1 MPNKCPVGPPIA
13 STNGFE
19 DKTVDQRPA
28 NPVKVMSNLRRRSSS
43 SPTPILEDDD
53 GIVTDRGEKLL
64 EKRNARDASR
74 NRAPS
79 PIRSDIV
86 FANCAESE
94 RDNSQPNG
102 SEATSRRNE
111 STFVRNLSFLK
122 RTFSG
127 TGKEELDER
136 REDAALQL
144 QLRVRRLLYGSYALH
159 RRNLGDRL
167 VFESDLLRGFRRLC
181 SQVCITN
188 GPVATDS
195 HPFPGIHQGQEHS

>member
-53 GIVTDRGEKLL
+53 
-64 EKRNARDASR
+64 
-74 NRAPS
+74 RAPS

-86 FANCAESE
+86 FANYAESE

-127 TGKEELDER
+127 TVKEECDEH

-188 GPVATDS
+188 RPVATDS
-195 HPFPGIHQGQEHS
+195 HPFPGIHQGQHS